1 MLPFHNKERQARH
14 HSAYSQ
20 KAYPCA
26 QIPIASRR
34 TPGECRSHAQK
45 PPLPEQTLEGT
56 APHPIPETF
65 LTGNHTD
72 PPGRL
77 IVSPAVKRPSPSGNR
92 RAASVPLR
100 RARDKGKAN
109 DKCSDPGI
117 QSTPFEPD
125 CDSASGHP
133 TCARASCP
141 RTKLFPAAA
150 CRSYTRTCA

>member
-1 MLPFHNKERQARH
+1 MLPFHNKGCQAPH
-14 HSAYSQ
+14 HTAYSRR
-20 KAYPCA
+20 AYLIV
-26 QIPIASRR
+26 QTPIASRR
-34 TPGECRSHAQK
+34 TPTGYRFHAQRFR
-45 PPLPEQTLEGT
+45 LPEQTLEGT

-77 IVSPAVKRPSPSGNR
+77 IVSPAVKRPSPSGSR
-92 RAASVPLR
+92 RAASAPLR